1 MREVRF
7 ARSLWPTLSALVLL
21 LAGIAPG
28 QEMVPPPA
36 SPGPSNPETK
46 PKPAEKPAT
55 KPTSKPR
62 AKAKDDPPLVMS
74 ADAMARVRGMPN
86 DVDRYAEPDWDTLPV
101 WRRASFYGIKARG
114 QLFLYVVDCSGSM
127 DDQDRLARAKVELRR
142 SVEALQSPQRFK
154 VIFYNDRPLP
164 MPGELPK
171 PADYPSKT
179 QLARWLPLVE
189 PFGETDPRSS
199 MALALAFKPDAVF
212 LLSDGAFPEGTV
224 EAVARLNPGK
234 VPIHCVDLANGQGG
248 DGLRKIATESGGKY
262 VVRGR

>member
-1 MREVRF
+1 MV
-7 ARSLWPTLSALVLL
+7 LWLPGLCLSQ
-21 LAGIAPG
+21 GTAPSA
-28 QEMVPPPA
+28 A
-36 SPGPSNPETK
+36 SPDTK
-46 PKPAEKPAT
+46 RPDHQPKPTEKPAT
-55 KPTSKPR
+55 KPTPKPKT
-62 AKAKDDPPLVMS
+62 KAKDEPPVVMS
-74 ADAMARVRGMPN
+74 ADAMARARGTAN
-86 DVDRYAEPDWDTLPV
+86 EGDRYAEPDWDTLPV

-127 DDQDRLARAKVELRR
+127 DDQDRLERAKAELRR
-142 SVEALQSPQRFK
+142 SVDALQSPQRFK
-154 VIFYNDRPLP
+154 VIFYNDRPVP
-164 MPGELPK
+164 MPGDLPK

-234 VPIHCVDLANGQGG
+234 VPIHCVDLANGQAG
-248 DGLRKIATESGGKY
+248 DGLRKIAADSGGKY
-262 VVRGR
+262 VERGR